1 MYRLIL
7 KDYLVIKKKL
17 AVIYKLQQTISLS
30 VNPNVSSSHAKFI
43 INDNTVT
50 LEDTDSTNGTYV
62 DDEKITSKI
71 VTSESKITFSKNYV
85 FDWNKLEPFIK
96 LSSGDIPVQSEE
108 RLKTR
113 IVQEK
118 NVISIG
124 RTKDNDLVIDNIK
137 VSRKHALLEKKGDE
151 WIIEDLDSSNGTFI
165 NGKRIKRE
173 SVTPNDVI
181 TIGGVPLNL
190 ERLFSDKKEISGDI
204 QIAADNLT
212 FRVKD
217 KLIVDNIGLT
227 ILPGEFVGLI
237 GPSGAGKTTL
247 MMMMNGVVKPSEGDV
262 LINDQSLYANFDS
275 FKGQIG
281 YVPQD
286 DIIHRELK
294 VQESFNYTGRLR
306 LDNNTKEEITSQVD
320 NILDTLGLEET
331 RDTLIGSAEK
341 KGISGGQRKR
351 VNLGQELLT
360 EPSVLFLDEPT
371 SGLDPKTDLDVM
383 YLLKNIAAKGKI
395 VILTTHNITKD
406 NFEILSHLIVL
417 SKGGKLAYFGRAES
431 ASDYF
436 EVEKPY
442 EIFEKLESKEPDYW
456 KEKFRQSQEYQQYVS
471 SRQSSKIEKQP
482 TEITAPTKVSKDS
495 KQYVTLT
502 SRYFRVKL
510 RDHVSTAILLLQAP
524 IIAALIAI
532 VFDEFAERTAALF
545 ILVIAAIWLGC
556 SNAAREIVSERAI
569 FKRERMVNLKIP
581 SYLFSK
587 VTVLMLLC
595 VIQCFVLAIIVVPA
609 IEMESS
615 VMSMFFLLLF
625 TSLPALLLGLLIS
638 SLVSTTEAAM
648 GLIPLVLIPQVILGG
663 LISTFVTMSGFEKF
677 LAAFMTSRWS
687 FEAMTILEYE
697 DTFPQGITNLGFSPD
712 NFAIDIFVILA
723 YSMLFFLLTAYS
735 LKRKDVS

>member
-1 MYRLIL
+1 
-7 KDYLVIKKKL
+7 
-17 AVIYKLQQTISLS
+17 
-30 VNPNVSSSHAKFI
+30 
-43 INDNTVT
+43 
-50 LEDTDSTNGTYV
+50 
-62 DDEKITSKI
+62 
-71 VTSESKITFSKNYV
+71 
-85 FDWNKLEPFIK
+85 
-96 LSSGDIPVQSEE
+96 
-108 RLKTR
+108 
-113 IVQEK
+113 
-118 NVISIG
+118 
-124 RTKDNDLVIDNIK
+124 
-137 VSRKHALLEKKGDE
+137 
-151 WIIEDLDSSNGTFI
+151 
-165 NGKRIKRE
+165 
-173 SVTPNDVI
+173 
-181 TIGGVPLNL
+181 
-190 ERLFSDKKEISGDI
+190 
-204 QIAADNLT
+204 
-212 FRVKD
+212 D

-247 MMMMNGVVKPSEGDV
+247 MMMMNGVVKPSEGNV
-262 LINDQSLYANFDS
+262 LINAQSLYSNFDS

-294 VQESFNYTGRLR
+294 VQESFHYTGRLR
-306 LDNNTKEEITSQVD
+306 LNNNTNEEIKSQVD
-320 NILDTLGLEET
+320 SILDTLGLEET
-331 RDTLIGSAEK
+331 RNTLIGSAEK

-395 VILTTHNITKD
+395 VILTTHNITRD

-417 SKGGKLAYFGRAES
+417 TKGGKLAYFGRAAL

-436 EVEKPY
+436 EVDKPY
-442 EIFEKLESKEPDYW
+442 EIFEKLETKEPDYW
-456 KEKFRQSQEYQQYVS
+456 KEKFRQSQEFRQYVS
-471 SRQSSKIEKQP
+471 SRQSSKMEKQP
-482 TEITAPTKVSKDS
+482 TEVTPPIKVSKDS

-524 IIAALIAI
+524 IIAALIAV

-556 SNAAREIVSERAI
+556 SNAAREIVSEQAI

-587 VTVLMLLC
+587 VTVLMMLC

-609 IEMESS
+609 LEMESS
-615 VMSMFFLLLF
+615 VISMFFLLLL
-625 TSLPALLLGLLIS
+625 TSLPALLLGLFIS
-638 SLVSTTEAAM
+638 SLVSTTEASM

-697 DTFPQGITNLGFSPD
+697 ETFPQGITNLGFSPD
-712 NFAIDIFVILA
+712 NFAIDILFILA
-723 YSMLFFLLTAYS
+723 YSALFFLLTAYS
-735 LKRKDVS
+735 IKKKDVS

>member
-1 MYRLIL
+1 MTNSSNQKIITVGRSSSCHI
-7 KDYLVIKKKL
+7 VINN
-17 AVIYKLQQTISLS
+17 Q
-30 VNPNVSSSHAKFI
+30 NVSSAHAKFI
-43 INDNTVT
+43 VKDNTVT
-50 LEDTDSTNGTYV
+50 LEDSDSTNGTYV
-62 DDEKITSKI
+62 DGEKITSKV
-71 VTSESKITFSKNYV
+71 VTKNSRITFSKNYV

-113 IVQEK
+113 IAHEK
-118 NVISIG
+118 NIITIG
-124 RTKDNDLVIDNIK
+124 RTSDNDLVINNIK
-137 VSRKHALLEKKGDE
+137 VSRKHAKLEKKGDQ
-151 WIIEDLDSSNGTFI
+151 WFLEDLNSSNGTFI
-165 NGKRIKRE
+165 NGNKIKRE
-173 SVTPNDVI
+173 LVTPKDVI

-204 QIAADNLT
+204 QIAADNLA
-212 FRVKD
+212 FQVKE
-217 KLIVDNIGLT
+217 KVIVDNIGLT

-247 MMMMNGVVKPSEGDV
+247 MMMMNGVVKPSNGDV

-294 VQESFNYTGRLR
+294 VQESFQYTGKLR
-306 LDNNTKEEITSQVD
+306 LDNYTDEEISTQVD

-383 YLLKNIAAKGKI
+383 HLLKNIAAKGKI

-406 NFEILSHLIVL
+406 NFDILSHLIVL
-417 SKGGKLAYFGRAES
+417 TKGGKLAYFGKANAATE
-431 ASDYF
+431 YF
-436 EVEKPY
+436 RVEKPY
-442 EIFEKLESKEPDYW
+442 EIFEKLETQNPDFW
-456 KEKFRQSQEYQQYVS
+456 KDKFLQSQEYKQYVS
-471 SRQSSKIEKQP
+471 SRESSKIEKQP
-482 TEITAPTKVSKDS
+482 TEVTSPTKTSADP
-495 KQYVTLT
+495 KQFFTLT

-524 IIAALIAI
+524 IIAALIAV

-545 ILVIAAIWLGC
+545 ILVVAAIWLGC
-556 SNAAREIVSERAI
+556 SNAAREIVSEQAI

-587 VTVLMLLC
+587 VTVLLMLC
-595 VIQCFVLAIIVVPA
+595 VIQCFVLAIIVVPSLG
-609 IEMESS
+609 MESS
-615 VMSMFFLLLF
+615 VIGMFFMLLL
-625 TSLPALLLGLLIS
+625 TALPALLLGLFVS

-663 LISTFVTMSGFEKF
+663 LISTFITMSGFEKF

-712 NFAIDIFVILA
+712 NFGVDVLMIFI
-723 YSMLFFLLTAYS
+723 YSVLFFLLTAYS
-735 LKRKDVS
+735 IKRKDVS